1 MQSGGSASE
10 SNRASPRVQGATDFE
25 DREGHRAPF
34 ASELDFTS
42 TELRVASATDPQAY
56 DDRATATEFQEQL
69 AGWAGRIPKRRSA
82 PPLTPA
88 LRRTRSAET
97 IYPSINRTS
106 PARGPFCDSSGVNST
121 RCPSRSSSN
130 TAPRTELRWKKCSIP
145 PSSRMNPNPLSIRS
159 RAIVPVGITRSPPF
173 RTPQGYPKGTQPVT
187 GACGRSLQPWDA
199 SRPSLSDS

>member
-56 DDRATATEFQEQL
+56 DYRATATESQEQL

-82 PPLTPA
+82 PLLTPA
-88 LRRTRSAET
+88 LRRTRSAEPFT
-97 IYPSINRTS
+97 LRSIEHR
-106 PARGPFCDSSGVNST
+106 PREVPF
-121 RCPSRSSSN
+121 
-130 TAPRTELRWKKCSIP
+130 A
-145 PSSRMNPNPLSIRS
+145 
-159 RAIVPVGITRSPPF
+159 
-173 RTPQGYPKGTQPVT
+173 TPQV
-187 GACGRSLQPWDA
+187 
-199 SRPSLSDS
+199 